1 MFIRGT
7 ISEDPEQL
15 GTMALP
21 PGADRRMAKIQRA
34 TCQSMY
40 AALNKTGTT
49 AINAIYA
56 ATALGCLEDTERFLD
71 EITGPSTSLRSP
83 LPFMRS
89 THNTMAGQLALLLKV
104 HGPNITYSQSLF
116 SFHAVLLNAM
126 LHLEEEP
133 SHTVAAFAADERTDL
148 SNALVQANVPG
159 TFLGEGVASFILG
172 GTARAGDVARI
183 TRVEQRTIMD
193 AELGTIVEQE
203 KIGSLFCSSLP
214 ADSDLPKL
222 SSKTVIERCDPARG
236 SHGAQ
241 TALSLSI
248 VLDRIASQRITYP
261 CMILDE
267 VGHRRGIIVVVPC

>member
-7 ISEDPEQL
+7 LSEDAEKAGPL
-15 GTMALP
+15 ALP

-49 AINAIYA
+49 SLDAIYS

-116 SFHAVLLNAM
+116 GFHAVLLNAL

-148 SNALVQANVPG
+148 ANALVQANAPG
-159 TFLGEGVASFILG
+159 TVLGEGVASFILG
-172 GTARAGDVARI
+172 GTAKAGDVVRI
-183 TRVEQRTIMD
+183 TRVEQRMITD
-193 AELGTIVEQE
+193 AELENIIEEERISSVFFATWPSDAMIQKLTSNILVERYE
-203 KIGSLFCSSLP
+203 VATGN
-214 ADSDLPKL
+214 
-222 SSKTVIERCDPARG
+222 
-236 SHGAQ
+236 HGAQ
-241 TALSLSI
+241 TALALGN
-248 VLDRIASQRITYP
+248 VVDRFASHAISDP
-261 CMILDE
+261 CMILDQ
-267 VGHRRGIIVVVPC
+267 VGERSGIIVVAPC